1 MTLNKP
7 KTPTIA
13 AAVVETKAVMQPAA
27 EPAPVDRAA
36 FDRLAAEWEAGRPR
50 GADIAQMTAH
60 PAYQRIIAMG
70 EPAVPHIL
78 DRLAAKPDHWFV
90 ALHAIT
96 GASPVA
102 PENRGRFKEMT
113 AAWLQWGQEQG
124 YRE

>member
-1 MTLNKP
+1 MTLS
-7 KTPTIA
+7 KTTTPSIA
-13 AAVVETKAVMQPAA
+13 AAFDRLAA
-27 EPAPVDRAA
+27 EREDDRAK

-70 EPAVPHIL
+70 KPAVPQIL

-90 ALHAIT
+90 ALHAIS

-102 PENRGRFKEMT
+102 PENRGRFKAMI
-113 AAWLQWGQEQG
+113 AAWLKWGQEQG

>member
-7 KTPTIA
+7 KIPTIA
-13 AAVVETKAVMQPAA
+13 AAVVESKAVIQPAA
-27 EPAPVDRAA
+27 EPTRAA
-36 FDRLAAEWEAGRPR
+36 FDRLTAEWEADRPR

-70 EPAVPHIL
+70 DPAVPWIL
-78 DRLAAKPDHWFV
+78 DRMEAKPDHWFV

-96 GASPVA
+96 GASPAA
-102 PENRGRFKEMT
+102 PENRGRLKAMT
-113 AAWLQWGQEQG
+113 ADWLKWGQEQG

>member
-1 MTLNKP
+1 MTLSKT

-13 AAVVETKAVMQPAA
+13 AAFDCPAA
-27 EPAPVDRAA
+27 EWEDDRAA
-36 FDRLAAEWEAGRPR
+36 QFDRLADEWEAGRPR

-60 PAYQRIIAMG
+60 PAYQGIIAMG
-70 EPAVPHIL
+70 KPAVPHIL

-102 PENRGRFKEMT
+102 PENHGRFKAMT
-113 AAWLQWGQEQG
+113 AAWLKWGQEQG